1 MAADHRV
8 VAVAFVA
15 AMKNYILAALDH
27 FLNWIVHGVL
37 LPYDMLI
44 ALPSALPYFWVKV
57 VLGTALGLFI
67 PRKIIGLV
75 ACVVVNVALFAY
87 AAFVTWH
94 PGSSASLMEML
105 HNPYS
110 YIIVFAGVVWWVVG
124 RIMRWAFYKIRGHAH
139 ASAS

>member
-27 FLNWIVHGVL
+27 FLNSFLHGVL

-57 VLGTALGLFI
+57 VLGTAMGLFI

-94 PGSSASLMEML
+94 RGSSASLMEML

-124 RIMRWAFYKIRGHAH
+124 RIMRWVFYKIRGHAH